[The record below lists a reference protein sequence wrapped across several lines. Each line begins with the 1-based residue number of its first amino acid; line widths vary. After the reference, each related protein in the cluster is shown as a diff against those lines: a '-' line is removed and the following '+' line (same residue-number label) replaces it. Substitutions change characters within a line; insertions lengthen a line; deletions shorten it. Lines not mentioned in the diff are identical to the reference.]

1 MNGTSELGLSIASC
15 YNFAHSNYKRRRE
28 KQVGRVAYQNS
39 DSHVCAEIPSP
50 GPNKH
55 TQKRSA
61 MKKPF
66 VQIALDYPSVEEAL
80 TVAEVGVAAGVD
92 ILEAGTPLIVAEG
105 IRAIGELARAFPDM
119 PVLADYKTMDSGFKN
134 VQLTKAQGGH
144 YMTVCANAPDETVQS
159 AIREGKT
166 SGIQVVVDTIGVPQ
180 QAERAKTCADW
191 GVDWIYLH
199 YGADQRRSDNT
210 RDTVMWL
217 PEVLQAV
224 NIPVGV
230 ATFDI
235 EDAVRAAELGADLVA
250 IGHPLIGVDD
260 DSRRRLAEYVQ
271 AVKEAYRPRN

>member
-1 MNGTSELGLSIASC
+1 
-15 YNFAHSNYKRRRE
+15 
-28 KQVGRVAYQNS
+28 
-39 DSHVCAEIPSP
+39 
-50 GPNKH
+50 
-55 TQKRSA
+55 

-80 TVAEVGVAAGVD
+80 TVAEIGVAAGVD

-144 YMTVCANAPDETVQS
+144 YMTVCANAPDATVQS

-191 GVDWIYLH
+191 AWTGSIFTMEPI
-199 YGADQRRSDNT
+199 N
-210 RDTVMWL
+210 
-217 PEVLQAV
+217 
-224 NIPVGV
+224 V
-230 ATFDI
+230 ALTAPATPSCGSPRCFRPSI
-235 EDAVRAAELGADLVA
+235 FRWESPPSTLKTL
-250 IGHPLIGVDD
+250 
-260 DSRRRLAEYVQ
+260 SVQ
-271 AVKEAYRPRN
+271 PN